1 LAQWLEDNFTDKEFE
16 QFVKEIVDIMF
27 REDDMDKIQSV
38 NDKMNE
44 ISLIMETLQS
54 NLANKLKKDIA
65 NLKI

>member
-27 REDDMDKIQSV
+27 REDDIDKIQSV